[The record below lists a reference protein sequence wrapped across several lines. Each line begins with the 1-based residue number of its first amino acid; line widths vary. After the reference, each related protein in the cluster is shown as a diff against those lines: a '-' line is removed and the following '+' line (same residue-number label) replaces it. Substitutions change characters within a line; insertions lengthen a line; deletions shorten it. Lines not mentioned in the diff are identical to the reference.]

1 MGEYRQSFDKWIVK
15 CCKKLGQRT
24 TVGYNDFSGF
34 LKYLGFSISDGE
46 LDMLLTALNLDR
58 ERLGYA
64 EAVRVIGRYV
74 MFTK

>member
-1 MGEYRQSFDKWIVK
+1 M
-15 CCKKLGQRT
+15 
-24 TVGYNDFSGF
+24 GYNDFSGF